1 MSGLELGIT
10 RWLPSDRPD
19 LKERE
24 TLSELKIIV
33 DGQPLTEVNDVL
45 AHTVRDHIQ
54 VPAYHVVRWLLL
66 NWWRL
71 RWEPRPRVPTFD
83 WHKTHSMA
91 AISSDYAW
99 PSVSFES
106 DGDFVKVSMRAEPIA
121 DVAAIR
127 YLRTVEARVPA
138 SQFERAV
145 DDLVDLLELRLASRM
160 PDELEL
166 HQLRTELREER
177 TVPELAHACKLQALV
192 GLHPGEAEPNW
203 LASAKQLAM
212 EAGPTAGDEVIT
224 ASTTMRDHLA
234 GVYRAVE
241 AMRASP
247 WVARLEP
254 SVDAPL
260 KVGGELP
267 WQRGRRL
274 AAVFRAK
281 LGTETG
287 PIPTSVLEELL
298 ETKFAAIV
306 PTTALQAVPG
316 SRPLV
321 GGYRNGAHC
330 GRTSILVPSSRL
342 VNQRFLVSR
351 LVGAALVSDPSDHVL
366 PVSDVRTALQKFE
379 RSFAQELLCPW
390 AELDAFTDERGTDE
404 DSVLEAAE
412 YYEVS
417 EYLIISTLV
426 NNNKLSRSRLPV
438 ELA

>member
-1 MSGLELGIT
+1 
-10 RWLPSDRPD
+10 
-19 LKERE
+19 
-24 TLSELKIIV
+24 
-33 DGQPLTEVNDVL
+33 
-45 AHTVRDHIQ
+45 
-54 VPAYHVVRWLLL
+54 
-66 NWWRL
+66 
-71 RWEPRPRVPTFD
+71 
-83 WHKTHSMA
+83 MA

-145 DDLVDLLELRLASRM
+145 EDLVDLLELRLASRM

-177 TVPELAHACKLQALV
+177 TDPELAHACKLQALV
-192 GLHPGEAEPNW
+192 GIHPGEAEPNW

-212 EAGPTAGDEVIT
+212 EAGPTAGDEVIA

-260 KVGGELP
+260 KAGGELP

-298 ETKFAAIV
+298 ETKFAAIA

-316 SRPLV
+316 SRPLA
-321 GGYRNGAHC
+321 GGYRNGGHH

-342 VNQRFLVSR
+342 VNQRFFVSR

-366 PVSDVRTALQKFE
+366 PVSDVSTALQKFE

-417 EYLIISTLV
+417 EYLVISTLV